1 MMLATTVTP
10 RELFNRALDLYERG
24 VIIAIVALALAITGS
39 AQAKPI
45 PRTTPAKAAARLAL
59 GTFIDTP
66 IIEAINSTSGAH
78 VDRAFLDAVVAR
90 MMQGQTV
97 QPGSMTCEGW
107 RGRAVRGRFNAFKCH
122 AILNPY
128 SLDGI
133 PNVPPSWATQQDKPR
148 PYWFSAVLGN
158 GVPYPGGHWSHYIYK
173 TRGFSYTYLAIAG

>member
-1 MMLATTVTP
+1 MLTTNLTL
-10 RELFNRALDLYERG
+10 RELFNRALDLYKQG
-24 VIIAIVALALAITGS
+24 VIIAIAALALAITGS

-45 PRTTPAKAAARLAL
+45 PRTTPAKAVARLAL
-59 GTFIDTP
+59 GSFIDTQT
-66 IIEAINSTSGAH
+66 IDAIGAYPQG
-78 VDRAFLDAVVAR
+78 DPAFYGALRAR

-97 QPGSMTCEGW
+97 QPGSLTCEGW

-133 PNVPPSWATQQDKPR
+133 PNVPLSWHDRPR
-148 PYWFSAVLGN
+148 SYWFSAVLGD
-158 GVPYPGGHWSHYIYK
+158 GIPYPGGHWSHVVYK